1 MVEKQT
7 RRNARLYGFT
17 DRGTI
22 EVGMRADLN
31 IIDLDRLTVGRP
43 AAHHDLP
50 AGGMRYLQ
58 PVAGYL
64 ATFVNGVQT
73 RENDADT
80 GERPGGLIRG

>member
-1 MVEKQT
+1 
-7 RRNARLYGFT
+7 
-17 DRGTI
+17 
-22 EVGMRADLN
+22 MRADIN
-31 IIDLDRLTVGRP
+31 VIDLDRLTVGRP
-43 AAHHDLP
+43 VAHHDLP